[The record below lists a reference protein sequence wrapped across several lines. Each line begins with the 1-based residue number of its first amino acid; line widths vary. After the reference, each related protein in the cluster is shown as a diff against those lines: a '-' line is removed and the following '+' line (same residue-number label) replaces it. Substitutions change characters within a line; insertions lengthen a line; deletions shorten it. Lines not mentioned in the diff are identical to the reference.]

1 MCLRIADTNRV
12 DYLFVLY
19 LYEGPKYIV
28 QVSGLSLNVSHAINA
43 LRDRLRVDDPR
54 RASASGAP
62 MAYSSGASTA
72 AAAQAAQLKQLQ
84 QQQQLGLM
92 QPQQQGGYSSA
103 PSLGAGG
110 APYRSAQPFA
120 GGVQFAGAAQSA
132 DSVLSDQNVRRTVP
146 MVQAASG
153 AAAARTSAQQQAD
166 YTYFQTVT
174 QAAAGGGAQL
184 AVGSGPGGAAEGAR
198 ASSSSTSS
206 TLSGGGGAAAAI
218 GSHGGAPSYPSLEKR
233 DSLTNSVQLLP
244 NSMRGAPFATG
255 AGSGASSK

>member
-1 MCLRIADTNRV
+1 MVKVKVLIFPNRV
-12 DYLFVLY
+12 DYLLVRLVNIY
-19 LYEGPKYIV
+19 KGPKYLV
-28 QVSGLSLNVSHAINA
+28 QMSGPSLNVSHAINL

-62 MAYSSGASTA
+62 MAYSSI
-72 AAAQAAQLKQLQ
+72 AQAAQLKQM
-84 QQQQLGLM
+84 QQQQLGQRM
-92 QPQQQGGYSSA
+92 GAQPQQQGGYSSA
-103 PSLGAGG
+103 PSLGPGG
-110 APYRSAQPFA
+110 APYRAAQPFA
-120 GGVQFAGAAQSA
+120 GGVQFAGAALSA
-132 DSVLSDQNVRRTVP
+132 DSVLSDQSVRRTVA

-184 AVGSGPGGAAEGAR
+184 AVGSGPGGAAEGTR

-244 NSMRGAPFATG
+244 NAMRGAPFATG